1 MSHSPQAATDRWREG
16 LVALGFSDDGVR
28 LRGPVPWSGS
38 GAGPA
43 QARVEITPEPA
54 FPFAPPRVVVLD
66 PGAQLEATFHL
77 EMNGTLCL
85 WEDEWAVDEAPWRD
99 PDTLVL
105 RIADWLESTVAGWP
119 GDDSC
124 DLERYLKQDLETFV
138 LYDATALVFDAAV
151 RTTSGPAPGMVIV
164 TDERRKVREFRRGPR
179 RRDTRLAWAADIGVV
194 DRPLR
199 GWDDVAAALGAHA
212 AEVTRLISFGA
223 VTLLLLRYVH
233 GGVLGALALR
243 VERTTVGIQLDA
255 CESADTSAVTRS
267 LRAGAAAP
275 ELADVR
281 IAVVG
286 CGAIGSSTA
295 DLLFRSGVRHLT
307 LVDGERLRPG
317 NIVRH
322 LAGAEHVG
330 WPKTEAVCACLTGV
344 DPDVSRVST
353 RGPLFDLEDAV
364 DLVQSH
370 QVVLDATGSA
380 RASSL
385 LTTAAGRA
393 VPGSGH
399 TVVSVC
405 AQRAGDVVRVDRM
418 PRRGTE
424 LHLPALPLLDAATG
438 LRERGCGSPVSPT
451 PPGAVVAAAELAHR
465 VVIDE
470 ATRACLLP
478 ATIAD
483 VRNPQSE
490 PPYHR
495 PGLVTSADLPQGAES

>member
-1 MSHSPQAATDRWREG
+1 MSHSLQAATDRWREG
-16 LVALGFSDDGVR
+16 LVALGFSDAGDR
-28 LRGPVPWSGS
+28 LRGSVPWSGS

-43 QARVEITPEPA
+43 RARVEISPRPP
-54 FPFAPPRVVVLD
+54 FPFGPPRVVVLD
-66 PGAQLEATFHL
+66 PGAQLEATFHV
-77 EMNGTLCL
+77 EENGALCL

-99 PDTLVL
+99 PDTLVR
-105 RIADWLESTVAGWP
+105 RIAGWLESTAAGWP
-119 GDDSC
+119 GDESC
-124 DLERYLKQDLETFV
+124 DLERYLEQDQETFV
-138 LYDATALVFDAAV
+138 LYDATALVFDAAL
-151 RTTSGPAPGMVIV
+151 RTTSGSAPGTVIV
-164 TDERRKVREFRRGPR
+164 TGERRRVRELQGGRRR
-179 RRDTRLAWAADIGVV
+179 RRDNRLAWVADIGVL

-233 GGVLGALALR
+233 GGTPGALALR
-243 VERTTVGIQLDA
+243 GERTAVGIQLFA
-255 CESADTSAVTRS
+255 CESADTSAATRG

-275 ELADVR
+275 ELAEVR

-286 CGAIGSSTA
+286 CGAIGSFAA

-307 LVDGERLRPG
+307 LIDGERLRPG

-322 LAGAEHVG
+322 LAGAEHFG
-330 WPKTEAVCACLTGV
+330 WPKTEAVRACLAGV
-344 DPDVSRVST
+344 DQDVSQVST

-364 DLVQSH
+364 DLVHGH

-385 LTTAAGRA
+385 LAAAGRA
-393 VPGSGH
+393 GPGSGH

-418 PRRGTE
+418 PLRGTE
-424 LHLPALPLLDAATG
+424 VHLPALPLLDDATG

-483 VRNPQSE
+483 VRNPQPE

-495 PGLVTSADLPQGAES
+495 PGLVTSADLVRAAES